1 MKLYKLRI
9 FVLLSRQGKKIAI
22 TSGIHY
28 LHLNFVVDKTPPSQG
43 FKQPRRTPLGFFGW
57 PIRSG
62 FSLVLKCECITLF
75 AALDNGGGWWD
86 SPVSC
91 PEEFQWNGSSQT
103 GATTGHLFSLATSL
117 GHFSLTQ
124 VQKFSRNSEDLF
136 ACSRAVCVESNVIM
150 GLQLLSCLQVM

>member
-9 FVLLSRQGKKIAI
+9 LVLLSRQGKKIAI

-75 AALDNGGGWWD
+75 AALDNGGGWWN
-86 SPVSC
+86 SPVPC
-91 PEEFQWNGSSQT
+91 PKEFSEMDLPKLVPLLDTSFLWLLLWGISAWRKFRSSAET
-103 GATTGHLFSLATSL
+103 VRTSL
-117 GHFSLTQ
+117 L
-124 VQKFSRNSEDLF
+124 VLELF
-136 ACSRAVCVESNVIM
+136 ALRVTWLWDYSS
-150 GLQLLSCLQVM
+150 